1 MPFALEITSVREV
14 HRNLGAESYRHWT
27 ILIGV
32 LRSGVVHLR
41 DYILIPSLAEKPFVS
56 KIIGLEPNINNVSA
70 GEKLLMLPSRAFAED
85 TPDFIQ
91 RRGELWLNQSS
102 IKQIEASEVTQPLM
116 IVTWE
121 PASNAADIQLGSVAS
136 ECSQEFYG
144 SRILELLQHEPERI
158 LHCRD
163 CAAELSNMPLSMPY
177 LKELIMHP
185 NRELVKRAVGIYN
198 YLYWQQR
205 NKT

>member
-14 HRNLGAESYRHWT
+14 HRDLRTENYRHWT

-32 LRSGVVHLR
+32 LRSGVVQLR
-41 DYILIPSLAEKPFVS
+41 DYILIPSLTEKPFVS
-56 KIIGLEPNINNVSA
+56 TIIGLEPDINNVST
-70 GEKLLMLPSRAFAED
+70 GENLLMLPSRAFRED
-85 TPDFIQ
+85 VPDFLQ

-102 IKQIEASEVTQPLM
+102 VKRIEASEVTKPLM
-116 IVTWE
+116 IVTWQ
-121 PASNAADIQLGSVAS
+121 PAYNAADIQLGAVAS
-136 ECSQEFYG
+136 ECSQEFYTH
-144 SRILELLQHEPERI
+144 SILELLQHEPERI

-198 YLYWQQR
+198 YLYWQEKNQI
-205 NKT
+205 

>member
-1 MPFALEITSVREV
+1 MPFAFEITSVREV
-14 HRNLGAESYRHWT
+14 HRDFGAESYRHWT
-27 ILIGV
+27 ILIGF
-32 LRSGVVHLR
+32 LRSGVIRLR
-41 DYILIPSLAEKPFVS
+41 DNILIPSLAEKPFVS
-56 KIIGLEPNINNVSA
+56 KIIGLEPNINNISA
-70 GEKLLMLPSRAFAED
+70 GEKLLMLPSRAFSQD
-85 TPDFIQ
+85 MPDFIK
-91 RRGELWLNQSS
+91 RRGKLWLNQSS
-102 IKQIEASEVTQPLM
+102 RKQVKANAVTQPFM

-121 PASNAADIQLGSVAS
+121 PACNATDIQLGTVAS
-136 ECSQEFYG
+136 ECSQELYE

-163 CAAELSNMPLSMPY
+163 CAAQLSNLPVAIPY

-198 YLYWQQR
+198 YLHWQVK

>member
-14 HRNLGAESYRHWT
+14 HRDLRTENYRHWT

-32 LRSGVVHLR
+32 LRSGVVQLR
-41 DYILIPSLAEKPFVS
+41 DYILIPSLTGKPFVS
-56 KIIGLEPNINNVSA
+56 TIIGLEPNIDNVLS
-70 GEKLLMLPSRAFAED
+70 GEKLLMLPSPAFRED
-85 TPDFIQ
+85 VPDFIQ
-91 RRGELWLNQSS
+91 RRHELWLNQSS
-102 IKQIEASEVTQPLM
+102 VKQLKASEVTKPLM
-116 IVTWE
+116 IVTWQ
-121 PASNAADIQLGSVAS
+121 PAYNAADIQLGTTAI
-136 ECSQEFYG
+136 ECSQEFYTHWV
-144 SRILELLQHEPERI
+144 LELLQHEPERI

-198 YLYWQQR
+198 YLYWQQ
-205 NKT
+205 NNQI